1 MCVYSFIYVY
11 MTLVYKILHKV
22 FCLYIYIYIY
32 YIVCKYVNRDAAG
45 AFPKLHQ
52 LRRSQGQPA
61 GWISI

>member
-1 MCVYSFIYVY
+1 

-22 FCLYIYIYIY
+22 FCLYIYIYIYIY